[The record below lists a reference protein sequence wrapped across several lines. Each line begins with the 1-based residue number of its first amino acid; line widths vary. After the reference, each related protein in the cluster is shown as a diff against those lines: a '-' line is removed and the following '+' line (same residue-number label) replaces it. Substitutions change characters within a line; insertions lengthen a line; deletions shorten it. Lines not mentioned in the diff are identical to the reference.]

1 MIMNFNVVLFKDLN
15 CDLCKLMQ
23 QELMD
28 NPPAADV
35 TICHVKHSY
44 NKELVIKNKIKEFPT
59 IIVYHDEK
67 EIARRTGFID
77 SKIIDNI
84 IKKYETEHMV

>member
-1 MIMNFNVVLFKDLN
+1 MKNYTIILFKDSN

-35 TICHVKHSY
+35 TIINA
-44 NKELVIKNKIKEFPT
+44 NKESCSTEVEKYSINYFPT
-59 IIVYHDEK
+59 ILLIDKNGVIINRFE
-67 EIARRTGFID
+67 GFVD
-77 SKIIDNI
+77 SKSIDINI
-84 IKKYETEHMV
+84 KQYETECMV